1 MFGSLTL
8 SHKVDEPGHHEEGM
22 KVPRKLELRVVFIT
36 AVPGEG
42 FSLVVLFV
50 LNDPV
55 EDKSHG
61 GVEED
66 LSDGVEKS
74 ITTSG
79 A

>member
-1 MFGSLTL
+1 M

-22 KVPRKLELRVVFIT
+22 KVPCKLELRVI
-36 AVPGEG
+36 
-42 FSLVVLFV
+42 FSSLPSEWSSLPMLFV

-55 EDKSHG
+55 EDEAHG

-66 LSDGVEKS
+66 LGGGVEKAIATPS
-74 ITTSG
+74 